1 MYIYIYIFGAYTMS
15 LYASFQGAYVRVV
28 EDFWGGCAEFR
39 VQGLRFR
46 VDRGGIYGVLW
57 AS

>member
-1 MYIYIYIFGAYTMS
+1 MS